1 MHNPAW
7 SIAVYPKPF
16 SKSLAGLALVLQAL
30 ATSALAAEGPP
41 IPPGPLDEALNAYAQ
56 RRGLVISYDASLTRG
71 LRSPGLRA
79 PTGTDEDLSALLAG
93 TGLSARR
100 NAEGRIQLRKAPS
113 SPAVELAPIT
123 VSGVQESAFGPVDGV
138 VATRS
143 ASGSKTDAALLE
155 TPQTINVISR
165 SEMDRRPVRST
176 AEALAYTPGVNAA
189 WAGYDVRFDVIQLRG
204 FNANYATYQDGLRS
218 ATGEYVIP
226 RLNPYGAERI
236 EVLKGPASVLYGQN
250 TPGGLVNFVTKA
262 PTETRQGE
270 IQLEGGSNDHKQGA
284 FDLGGPLNEGAT
296 LRYRLT
302 GLYRDAG
309 ASLDRVDETN
319 RYFAPAFTWAPNAD
333 TSFTLRVQYQRD
345 LVDGW
350 TGYFWPAEGTL
361 YGNPNGRLKRSRFP
375 GEPGVDRWDVEQRS
389 VGYRLD
395 HRLNSTWKVSQN
407 LRYAEI
413 DFDARN
419 SFLNGFLDDEK
430 RLIDRSYVGWKEQVY
445 AFTVDN
451 QVQAE
456 FDTGPLSHTVLA
468 GLDLRRVNNS
478 YRFYM
483 GTLGP
488 LDLYRPVYGQRPQD
502 IAEYTDTRTHT
513 TQIGYY
519 LQDQIRAGQWVFT
532 GGARYDRAW
541 ADKQG
546 VNFGSDAAGSQSD
559 TAWTGRAGIV
569 YLARN
574 GLAPYVSYSTSFDP
588 ATGATRSGSPFK
600 PTEGEQ
606 YEAGIKYEPPGQKAF
621 VTLSAFQL
629 TQKNVIAAD
638 PSDPAFNVQTGEVRV
653 RGVELE
659 GKAELGLGW
668 TLIASYA
675 YSHGEVTR
683 NTPDYTGV
691 NTEGKAVPNLPRHQA
706 ALWADHSFGGAA
718 RGLTAGMG
726 VRYRSST
733 YGDAYNELGMKPV
746 TLVDARVSYDLG
758 ALDPSLKGLA
768 FALSATN
775 LFDRRYVASCGS
787 TTSCY
792 WGQERQVYGTLSYR
806 W

>member
-1 MHNPAW
+1 M
-7 SIAVYPKPF
+7 YPRKF
-16 SKSLAGLALVLQAL
+16 SKSLAGLALVLQTL
-30 ATSALAAEGPP
+30 TAAAVAGDGRQ
-41 IPPGPLDEALNAYAQ
+41 IPPGPLDEVLGAYAQ
-56 RRGLVISYDASLTRG
+56 RHGLVISYDASLTRG
-71 LRSPGLRA
+71 VRSPGLAA
-79 PTGTDEDLSALLAG
+79 PAGTDADLAAMLGG
-93 TGLSARR
+93 TGLAARR
-100 NAEGRIQLRKAPS
+100 NAEGRIQLVKTPS
-113 SPAVELAPIT
+113 TSTVELAPIT
-123 VSGVQESAFGPVDGV
+123 VAGVRESAFGPVDGV

-143 ASGSKTDAALLE
+143 ASGTKNDAAILE

-165 SEMDRRPVRST
+165 AEMDRRPVRST
-176 AEALAYTPGVNAA
+176 ADALAYTPGVNAA

-250 TPGGLVNFVTKA
+250 TPGGLVNVVSKA
-262 PTETRQGE
+262 PPETRQGE
-270 IQLEGGSNDHKQGA
+270 IQLEGGSNDHMQGA
-284 FDLGGPLNEGAT
+284 FDVGGPLDDGAT

-302 GLYRDAG
+302 GLARDAG
-309 ASLDRVDETN
+309 ASLDHVDETN
-319 RYFAPAFTWAPNAD
+319 RFFAPAFTWTPDAN
-333 TSFTLRVQYQRD
+333 TSFTLRAQFQRD
-345 LVDGW
+345 YVDGW
-350 TGYFWPAEGTL
+350 TGYFLPAEGTL
-361 YGNPNGRLKRSRFP
+361 YDNPNGRLKRSRFP
-375 GEPGVDRWDVEQRS
+375 GEPGVDRWEVEQRAI
-389 VGYRLD
+389 GYRLD
-395 HRLNSTWKVSQN
+395 HRLNTTWKVSQN

-413 DFDARN
+413 DFNARN
-419 SFLNGFLDDEK
+419 TFLNGFLDAEQ
-430 RLIDRSYVGWKEQVY
+430 RLVDRSYVGWKEQVY

-451 QVQAE
+451 QAQAE
-456 FDTGPLSHTVLA
+456 FSTGALSHTVLA
-468 GLDLRRVNNS
+468 GLDLRRVNNG

-502 IAEYTDTRTHT
+502 IAEYTSTRTHT

-541 ADKQG
+541 TDREG
-546 VNFGSDAAGSQSD
+546 VNFGSDAASTKDD

-569 YLARN
+569 YLAQN

-588 ATGATRSGSPFK
+588 ATGATKSGSPFK

-606 YEAGIKYEPPGQKAF
+606 YEAGIKYEPPGQRAF

-629 TQKNVIAAD
+629 TQKNVIATD
-638 PSDPAFNVQTGEVRV
+638 PSDPSFSVQTGKERV

-659 GKAELGLGW
+659 GKAELGDGW

-675 YSHGEVTR
+675 YSRGKVTR
-683 NTPDYTGV
+683 NSPDFAGV
-691 NTEGKAVPNLPRHQA
+691 DIEGNALPNLPRHQA
-706 ALWADHSFGGAA
+706 ALWADHRFGGAA
-718 RGLTAGMG
+718 QGLTVGMG
-726 VRYRSST
+726 VRYRGTT
-733 YGDAYNELGMKPV
+733 YGDSYNTLGMKLI
-746 TLVDARVSYDLG
+746 TLVDARVSYDMG
-758 ALDPSLKGLA
+758 ALDPAFKGIAL
-768 FALSATN
+768 ALSATN

-787 TTSCY
+787 VTACY
-792 WGQERQVYGTLSYR
+792 WGQQRQVYGTLSYR

>member
-1 MHNPAW
+1 M
-7 SIAVYPKPF
+7 YPRRLRR
-16 SKSLAGLALVLQAL
+16 SLAGLSLLLQTVAH
-30 ATSALAAEGPP
+30 AAGEAP
-41 IPPGPLDEALNAYAQ
+41 IPAGPLDDALGAYAQ
-56 RRGLVISYDASLTRG
+56 RHGLVISYDAALTRG
-71 LRSPGLRA
+71 LRSPGLTA
-79 PTGTDEDLSALLAG
+79 PTGTDSDLSGLLQG

-100 NAEGRIQLRKAPS
+100 NAEGRLQVFRTPT
-113 SPAVELAPIT
+113 PGAVELAPIT
-123 VSGVQESAFGPVDGV
+123 VPGLRESAFGPVDGL

-165 SEMDRRPVRST
+165 AEMDRRPVRST

-204 FNANYATYQDGLRS
+204 FNANYATYQDGLRT

-250 TPGGLVNFVTKA
+250 TPGGLVNYVTKA
-262 PTETRQGE
+262 PPDARQGE
-270 IQLEGGSNDHKQGA
+270 IQVEGGNNGHKQGA
-284 FDLGGPLNEGAT
+284 FDLGGPLNEAAT

-302 GLYRDAG
+302 GLYRDAD
-309 ASLDRVDETN
+309 ASLDHVSETN

-333 TSFTLRVQYQRD
+333 TSFTLRLQYQRD
-345 LVDGW
+345 RVDGW
-350 TGYFWPAEGTL
+350 TGYFLPAEGTL
-361 YGNPNGRLKRSRFP
+361 YANPNGGLKRSRFP

-395 HRLNSTWKVSQN
+395 HRLDSTWKVSQN

-413 DFDARN
+413 DFSARN
-419 SFLNGFLDDEK
+419 SFLNGFLDADK
-430 RLIDRSYVGWKEQVY
+430 RLVDRSYVGWREQVY

-451 QVQAE
+451 QAQAE

-468 GLDLRRVNNS
+468 GLDLRRTNNG

-483 GTLGP
+483 GSLGP

-502 IAEYTDTRTHT
+502 IAEYTNTRTRA

-519 LQDQIRAGQWVFT
+519 LQDQIRAGQWAFS
-532 GGARYDRAW
+532 GGVRHDRAW
-541 ADKQG
+541 NRKQG
-546 VNFGSDAAGSQSD
+546 INFGSDAANGQDD
-559 TAWTGRAGIV
+559 TAWTGRAGVV

-588 ATGATRSGSPFK
+588 AIGATRSGTPFK
-600 PTEGEQ
+600 PTKGEQ
-606 YEAGIKYEPPGQKAF
+606 YEAGIKYEPPGQKALI
-621 VTLSAFQL
+621 TLSVFQL
-629 TQKNVIAAD
+629 TQKNVIATD
-638 PSDPAFNVQTGEVRV
+638 PTNPAFSVQTGEARV
-653 RGVELE
+653 RGLELE
-659 GKAELGLGW
+659 GKAELGGGW
-668 TLIASYA
+668 SVIASYG
-675 YSHGEVTR
+675 YSQGEVTR
-683 NTPDYTGV
+683 NTPDALGV
-691 NTEGKAVPNLPRHQA
+691 NTEGNALQNLPRHQA
-706 ALWADHSFGGAA
+706 ALWAEHRFGGIAQ
-718 RGLTAGMG
+718 GLSAGLG
-726 VRYRSST
+726 VRYRGST
-733 YGDAYNELGMKPV
+733 YGDANNTLAMKPV
-746 TLVDARVSYDLG
+746 TLVDARLAYDLG

-768 FALSATN
+768 VALSATN

-787 TTSCY
+787 ATSCY